1 MSYAEFCGIISSAMS
16 RAGISDAI
24 FSKHDIEGKYLAK
37 ADGLLFFGRPS
48 SRKIYVKRPH
58 HDWLVW
64 NV

>member
-1 MSYAEFCGIISSAMS
+1 MSYTEFCGIICSAMS

-24 FSKHDIEGKYLAK
+24 FKHDTEGKYLAK
-37 ADGLLFFGRPS
+37 ADGLLFVGRPS
-48 SRKIYVKRPH
+48 SRKIYVKRPN